1 MIPKQKDY
9 LHYLE
14 QLKITRML
22 LISNLPAS
30 GIHGQKT
37 QLLKWILTSITALR
51 STNAWYTPS
60 IPKITFWWC
69 GPSTNPI
76 SGVGG
81 TDSTLSKFICLI
93 LKNAQEW
100 ASNKG
105 SNIRYSPDEPWT
117 NPWFA
122 NERGK
127 LWKICKNEWSWFMEW
142 ISVSSE
148 IREEVRWVSQVVQ
161 ESEAVQTDSKIL
173 RVIKI
178 PDKEIQF

>member
-81 TDSTLSKFICLI
+81 ADSTLSKFICLI
-93 LKNAQEW
+93 LKNAQNGQATRDPISDIHPMSHEQIHDLLMNAENSEKYARMNEVGLW
-100 ASNKG
+100 SEYQSALKYERKYGESAKWYKRAKLFKQ
-105 SNIRYSPDEPWT
+105 IQRY
-117 NPWFA
+117 F
-122 NERGK
+122 
-127 LWKICKNEWSWFMEW
+127 
-142 ISVSSE
+142 V
-148 IREEVRWVSQVVQ
+148 
-161 ESEAVQTDSKIL
+161 
-173 RVIKI
+173 
-178 PDKEIQF
+178 